1 MVSKIRA
8 SVTLLG
14 LLVSALATPACSSTM
29 TSVQRSTPIHF
40 AGRWVMLP
48 VANFSET
55 PQAGERI
62 ESMLETLLRKQG
74 ISSLD
79 RYPPIKDDDT
89 HLVVSDR
96 QRYEESMAWAR
107 GQKFDYAVYGSV
119 EEWRYKSGIEG
130 EPAVGL
136 SVRIVDLK
144 NNRVLW
150 SGSGSRTGGRSDN
163 ASETALTILD
173 SLVGEMRL
181 LP

>member
-1 MVSKIRA
+1 MVRIIRA
-8 SVTLLG
+8 SVMVLALLG
-14 LLVSALATPACSSTM
+14 SSLGAPACTSTM
-29 TSVQRSTPIHF
+29 TSVQRSTALH
-40 AGRWVMLP
+40 AGGRWVMLP

-96 QRYEESMAWAR
+96 QRYEESLAWAR
-107 GQKFDYAVYGSV
+107 GQRFDFAVYGSV

-150 SGSGSRTGGRSDN
+150 SASGSRTGGRSDN

-181 LP
+181 AP